1 MARVV
6 MYSSYLCVYCWMAK
20 VMLRRKGVEY
30 EVRGGPVIMGWKPP
44 VRNYK
49 EMVERSGGQTTVPQ
63 IFVDGEYL
71 GDEET
76 MAALEKEGKL
86 DAALKVASAA

>member
-1 MARVV
+1 MQ
-6 MYSSYLCVYCWMAK
+6 YTI
-20 VMLRRKGVEY
+20 KGV
-30 EVRGGPVIMGWKPP
+30 PLILGWKPP
-44 VRNYK
+44 TRNYK

-76 MAALEKEGKL
+76 LQALEQRGEL
-86 DAALKVASAA
+86 EAALKIVPKGLRK

>member
-1 MARVV
+1 MFPMKRS
-6 MYSSYLCVYCWMAK
+6 MIL
-20 VMLRRKGVEY
+20 
-30 EVRGGPVIMGWKPP
+30 
-44 VRNYK
+44 RNYK

-76 MAALEKEGKL
+76 MVALEKRGEL
-86 DAALKVASAA
+86 DAALKIPSV

>member
-1 MARVV
+1 MAKVV

-20 VMLRRKGVEY
+20 AMLSRKGVEY
-30 EVRGGPVIMGWKPP
+30 EVRGVPLIMGWKPP
-44 VRNYK
+44 VKNYK

-76 MAALEKEGKL
+76 MSALEKRGEL
-86 DAALKVASAA
+86 DAALKIASAA